1 MGGQQ
6 SKPHLDSTKPLF
18 TSTLFKPN
26 VDNERCDYSEE
37 KQLTFVEYVRSLVAC
52 EKKSENVVR
61 ITAGRFA
68 DLYVT
73 VRPLGSGGEAEVYE
87 VRHTDGHRSACK
99 AIKLDDLERIIS
111 SGNATINE
119 LNPVSRAAIREI
131 AIMSGLSHQNIVR
144 LEGCLLD
151 GLKLFILIELCK
163 GGSLLENLIEM
174 EIYNEVE
181 VSMIM
186 NQLFL
191 ALQYLH
197 SKGIVHGDVK
207 LENVLLSEAGNLN
220 SVKLSDFGMSRLC
233 EPQYSPVNAG
243 TPQYMAPEVLQGE
256 VGACLSPCDVW
267 SAGVCAYVLLVGDF
281 PFKGNSNE
289 EILQSIYNG
298 SHHSH
303 MECLYPGTRA
313 FINRLLCVDISQRL
327 TALEA
332 LKEPWVCGRQLSAL
346 SPSQFS
352 IRLSQSMNRSLSE

>member
-1 MGGQQ
+1 
-6 SKPHLDSTKPLF
+6 
-18 TSTLFKPN
+18 
-26 VDNERCDYSEE
+26 
-37 KQLTFVEYVRSLVAC
+37 
-52 EKKSENVVR
+52 
-61 ITAGRFA
+61 
-68 DLYVT
+68 
-73 VRPLGSGGEAEVYE
+73 
-87 VRHTDGHRSACK
+87 
-99 AIKLDDLERIIS
+99 
-111 SGNATINE
+111 
-119 LNPVSRAAIREI
+119 
-131 AIMSGLSHQNIVR
+131 
-144 LEGCLLD
+144 
-151 GLKLFILIELCK
+151 
-163 GGSLLENLIEM
+163 
-174 EIYNEVE
+174 
-181 VSMIM
+181 
-186 NQLFL
+186 L

-243 TPQYMAPEVLQGE
+243 TPQYMAPEVLQVGSDGYCKQARVRTYLNLCLMQGE